1 MKLTEK
7 DKTFL
12 ENLKNLMESKDLWVE
27 LKPGKPSHMVLR
39 GTYGEKIHKA
49 FRMTRQGVRW
59 RFQRLFSDIYVN
71 AFEVILLIE
80 KTFGTQLREYAIRIS
95 KERYALRQ
103 EIENIG
109 FENADEYTK
118 KGYRASDKQ

>member
-27 LKPGKPSHMVLR
+27 LKLGRPSYMVLK
-39 GTYGEKIHKA
+39 GTYGEKIHKT

-59 RFQRLFSDIYVN
+59 RFYRLFNQVYVE
-71 AFEVILLIE
+71 AFLTILMIE
-80 KTFGTQLREYAIRIS
+80 KTFGMQLRDYAIRIS
-95 KERYALRQ
+95 KERYGLRQ
-103 EIENIG
+103 QALSTG
-109 FENADEYTK
+109 FQDS
-118 KGYRASDKQ
+118 SDTFNEK

>member
-1 MKLTEK
+1 MKIL
-7 DKTFL
+7 
-12 ENLKNLMESKDLWVE
+12 NQLMDSRDLSVE

-39 GTYGEKIHKA
+39 GTYGQKIHKA

-80 KTFGTQLREYAIRIS
+80 KTFGTQLRDYAIRIS
-95 KERYALRQ
+95 KERYALRK
-103 EIENIG
+103 EIENTG
-109 FENADEYTK
+109 FENADEYAK
-118 KGYRASDKQ
+118 KGYRASDEQ

>member
-12 ENLKNLMESKDLWVE
+12 EILKELTDSNDLWVE
-27 LKPGKPSHMVLR
+27 LKPDNPSRMILK

-59 RFQRLFSDIYVN
+59 RFQRLFSDIYVS
-71 AFEVILLIE
+71 AFETILFIE
-80 KTFGTQLREYAIRIS
+80 KTFGPQLREYAIRIS

-103 EIENIG
+103 KAREANFQSG
-109 FENADEYTK
+109 DRFDRK
-118 KGYRASDKQ
+118 